1 MSNCKTCIWEACCGT
16 ANGNLSNDCTRYCK
30 KASPQATTYIRI
42 FRGDSS
48 YQLERESNE
57 YAEEN
62 NVDIIRSIVLN
73 RHWDFVVQKS
83 MQKKWQENFAGG
95 EFLP

>member
-1 MSNCKTCIWEACCGT
+1 MNNCKTCIWEECCGI

-30 KASPQATTYIRI
+30 KPSPKTTTYIRI
-42 FRGDSS
+42 FRGISS

-62 NVDIIRSIVLN
+62 NVDIISTSIAVRPFDRSTDHYVLS
-73 RHWDFVVQKS
+73 VVYR
-83 MQKKWQENFAGG
+83 KK
-95 EFLP
+95 

>member
-30 KASPQATTYIRI
+30 KKSPQATTYIKI

-48 YQLERESNE
+48 YQVERESNE

-62 NVDIIRSIVLN
+62 NVDIISTSIAVRPFDYGSDHYILS
-73 RHWDFVVQKS
+73 VVYR
-83 MQKKWQENFAGG
+83 KK
-95 EFLP
+95 